1 MESFVRTKRNNKLRV
16 GSMDISTILGVIG
29 AFGLVTLAIAQGGG
43 VFLFVNFPSAVI
55 VFGGTLGATL
65 VHYPFK
71 DVFSTFSIVK
81 KTLFHEE
88 SAPNQ
93 RIEQLVRFAG
103 KARKE
108 GILSLQSVMS
118 EVSDPF
124 FIKGLQMAVDGQE
137 PESLKGVLTREI
149 EYIQER
155 HEKGGEILMAMG
167 NYAPALG
174 MIGTL
179 IGLVQMLQTMND
191 PSTIG
196 PAMAIAL
203 LTTLYGA
210 LTANLLCIPMA
221 GKLKIRSRE
230 EILNKVLVSE
240 GIGMILE
247 GSNPRIIEQK
257 LHAFVAPRQ
266 RKSNFN
272 KK

>member
-1 MESFVRTKRNNKLRV
+1 
-16 GSMDISTILGVIG
+16 MDLSTLLGVFG
-29 AFGLVTLAIAQGGG
+29 AFALVVLAIAQGGG
-43 VFLFVNFPSAVI
+43 VLLFVNVPSAII

-71 DVFSTFSIVK
+71 DVFSTFSVVK

-88 SAPNQ
+88 ADPGQ

-108 GILSLQSVMS
+108 GILSLQSVMN
-118 EVSDPF
+118 EVSDSF
-124 FIKGLQMAVDGQE
+124 FVKGLQMAVDGQE
-137 PESLKGVLTREI
+137 PEALKAILRKEI
-149 EYIQER
+149 EYIQDR
-155 HEKGGEILMAMG
+155 HEKGGEILIAMG

-179 IGLVQMLQTMND
+179 IGLVQMLQTMDD

-221 GKLKIRSRE
+221 GKLKNRSQE
-230 EILNKVLVSE
+230 EILNKTLVSE

-257 LHAFVAPRQ
+257 LHVFVAPKKRQ
-266 RKSNFN
+266 SNFN